1 MWVALFGGYYLVED
15 VRTGLIGINQ
25 ARSQEEVGDKAGL

>member
-15 VRTGLIGINQ
+15 VMTGLIAINQ
-25 ARSQEEVGDKAGL
+25 ATSQEEVGDKAGL